1 MAYHLAPARVDLAGS
16 RWSGSGVSLTM
27 AGIKPRPDPADS
39 AVGPAATV
47 AELEE
52 GLRQLHRMEMQTKL
66 TLERVEAQV
75 AAAIKVL
82 HRAEF
87 VNEQVVEAE
96 ADVQRMR
103 IYEKR
108 QSDAQ
113 VQLGPDVD
121 KHTVATSPVDCAT
134 LLPPCKAR
142 CCRLT
147 VALDFKDIEDGLR
160 SEYARP
166 YLLKRDRATGYCV
179 YSEATTHACSAYDV
193 RPSIG
198 RTYDRRNDARVWADF
213 EARKPAPW
221 RDDVDPAPPLVQT
234 RLPTSPA
241 R

>member
-1 MAYHLAPARVDLAGS
+1 M
-16 RWSGSGVSLTM
+16 
-27 AGIKPRPDPADS
+27 KPRPDPADS

-66 TLERVEAQV
+66 TLERVEALV

-82 HRAEF
+82 HRAEL

-103 IYEKR
+103 IYEER

-121 KHTVATSPVDCAT
+121 KHTVATAPVDCAT
-134 LLPPCKAR
+134 LLPLCKAR

-160 SEYARP
+160 WEYARP

-193 RPSIG
+193 RPSIC
-198 RTYDRRNDARVWADF
+198 RSYDCRNDARVWEDF

-221 RDDVDPAPPLVQT
+221 RDDVDLAPPLVQI
-234 RLPTSPA
+234 RLPKQPA